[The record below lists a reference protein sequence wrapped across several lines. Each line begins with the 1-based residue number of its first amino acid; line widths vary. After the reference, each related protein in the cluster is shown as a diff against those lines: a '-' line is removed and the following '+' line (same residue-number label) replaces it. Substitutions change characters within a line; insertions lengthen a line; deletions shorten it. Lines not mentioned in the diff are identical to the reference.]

1 MRQTDLTLE
10 QILQLLDDEN
20 NTSGYPGCMLINE
33 IGVIFHE
40 QKDEASE
47 NSLLALLDNEKPS
60 YRAIAFCY
68 LYTGE
73 GMVKKHHVL
82 FAEFRLKPE
91 NQHLLEEIDEMIFR
105 FE

>member
-1 MRQTDLTLE
+1 MRQTNLTLNE
-10 QILQLLDDEN
+10 ILDQLSDD
-20 NTSGYPGCMLINE
+20 SKSDYPGCMLVNE
-33 IGVIFHE
+33 VGAIFHE

-47 NSLLALLDNEKPS
+47 NSLLALLNNKKPA
-60 YRAIAFCY
+60 YRAISFCC

-91 NQHLLEEIDEMIFR
+91 NQQLLGEIDEMIFR
-105 FE
+105 FQQ